1 MFFISENFS
10 IFAPKLRKKIGMTKL
25 KDKFNRLF
33 SGQIQHLDSSDLT
46 AKTKTRLYLSLKP
59 HGMTQST
66 FYLRLFNR
74 GFEAWEIH
82 GIHNIKKTFI
92 RTHEKELRAANE
104 GSIRFRNNDGSFYEA
119 LRKAE
124 LITVFKAYM
133 FELGM
138 SLNTT
143 TQRFSTDNW
152 KSWEQKGIK
161 SLVEQFLERYD
172 EET

>member
-1 MFFISENFS
+1 
-10 IFAPKLRKKIGMTKL
+10 MTKL

-33 SGQIQHLDSSDLT
+33 SGQIQHLDSEDLKP
-46 AKTKTRLYLSLKP
+46 KTKTKLYQALKP
-59 HGMTQST
+59 YGLTQST
-66 FYLRLFNR
+66 FYLRLFDK
-74 GFEAWEIH
+74 GFSPWEIY
-82 GIHNIKKTFI
+82 GIKQVKTTFI
-92 RTHEKELRAANE
+92 KTHEKELRAANE

-124 LITVFKAYM
+124 LITVFKSYM

-152 KSWEQKGIK
+152 KSWEQKGMK